1 MSEEIDKLAKE
12 SYYLNADIIRFLL
25 IENLALK
32 AVLHDRGLIDPEE
45 YKKRQQD
52 ASQIVD
58 EKVSSQIE
66 EWKKAH
72 PKVMEMFASA
82 NQGINQNSNPLQK
95 EGDAVVV

>member
-12 SYYLNADIIRFLL
+12 SYYLNPEIIRFLL

-32 AVLHDRGLIDPEE
+32 ALLHDKGMIDPEE
-45 YKKRQQD
+45 YKKRQQY

-58 EKVSSQIE
+58 EKVASQIE
-66 EWKKAH
+66 AWKKAH

-82 NQGINQNSNPLQK
+82 NQGISQNPNPAQT
-95 EGDAVVV
+95 EDDAVVV

>member
-32 AVLHDRGLIDPEE
+32 SVLHDKGLIDPEE
-45 YKKRQQD
+45 YKKMQQD

-58 EKVSSQIE
+58 EKVFNQIE
-66 EWKKAH
+66 AWKKST
-72 PKVMEMFASA
+72 PKVLDMFAEA
-82 NQGINQNSNPLQK
+82 NKGITKSFQTKS
-95 EGDAVVV
+95 EVAVV